1 MEWRTC
7 GQLSI
12 LIILAALLVI
22 MVHSAITDK
31 RREDTIKR
39 KEAGIWLGN

>member
-1 MEWRTC
+1 MEWRLV
-7 GQLSI
+7 GQLCM

-22 MVHSAITDK
+22 MVHSAILDK

-39 KEAGIWLGN
+39 KEAGVWLGN

>member
-1 MEWRTC
+1 MEWRLV

-12 LIILAALLVI
+12 LIILASFLVI

-39 KEAGIWLGN
+39 KEAGVWLGN